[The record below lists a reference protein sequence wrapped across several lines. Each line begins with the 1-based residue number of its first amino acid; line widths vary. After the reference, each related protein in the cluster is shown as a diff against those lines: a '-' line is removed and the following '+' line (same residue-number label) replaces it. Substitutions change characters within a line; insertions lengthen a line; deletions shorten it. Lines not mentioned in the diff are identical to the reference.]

1 MQDARI
7 LGFEFDPHGQATA
20 CRVSGVVAVFS
31 VCLRTSEEPL
41 YRRRLN
47 LHYLHLREVFRHSYL
62 WLGCCQQ
69 SGFEQRAFTGRDC
82 VAARGLGVWGSWC
95 RAWGLVGRWGHCE
108 GLTAWGTGGLGTER
122 PSKRRAERSRDC
134 NLQKT
139 PRGPQSPGD

>member
-1 MQDARI
+1 MRQNSEPWVQDARS

-69 SGFEQRAFTGRDC
+69 SIGLRAACVHWQRLR
-82 VAARGLGVWGSWC
+82 RGQ
-95 RAWGLVGRWGHCE
+95 
-108 GLTAWGTGGLGTER
+108 GTGGLGQLM
-122 PSKRRAERSRDC
+122 SGLGAC
-134 NLQKT
+134 GAL
-139 PRGPQSPGD
+139 GAL